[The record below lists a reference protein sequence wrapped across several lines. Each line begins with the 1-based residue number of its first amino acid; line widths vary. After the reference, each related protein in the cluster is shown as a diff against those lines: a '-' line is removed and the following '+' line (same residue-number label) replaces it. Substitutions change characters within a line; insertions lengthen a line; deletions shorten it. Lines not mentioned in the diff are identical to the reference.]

1 MSAISKFSYLRELL
15 DDQPKKNITVLPFS
29 EKGYNRAIEILKKKY
44 GNTSEIIQAHGRQIL
59 KLPTITTV
67 KDAVQSDLRM
77 CTKEPSFYYTNSLFR
92 FLFHF
97 MVLQSLIVVS

>member
-1 MSAISKFSYLRELL
+1 MSQLSAAGTAFVVLSFVIIVSYSCTVSYIYIIYATYLISQNLICRL
-15 DDQPKKNITVLPFS
+15 
-29 EKGYNRAIEILKKKY
+29 
-44 GNTSEIIQAHGRQIL
+44 
-59 KLPTITTV
+59 

>member
-1 MSAISKFSYLRELL
+1 MNKNMHLIISW
-15 DDQPKKNITVLPFS
+15 NCW
-29 EKGYNRAIEILKKKY
+29 
-44 GNTSEIIQAHGRQIL
+44 
-59 KLPTITTV
+59 V

-97 MVLQSLIVVS
+97 MVLQSLIVVSW

>member
-1 MSAISKFSYLRELL
+1 MVSDTRDAFPWVTETLL
-15 DDQPKKNITVLPFS
+15 QLHYI
-29 EKGYNRAIEILKKKY
+29 
-44 GNTSEIIQAHGRQIL
+44 HGKVGQWFGSINL
-59 KLPTITTV
+59 QDPLLVCICNMPPTFLF

-97 MVLQSLIVVS
+97 MFLQSLIVVS

>member
-1 MSAISKFSYLRELL
+1 MGDGYDIFASVRNGVSIHDTPCVSLDESCTRTRIYIELTVL
-15 DDQPKKNITVLPFS
+15 VVAAKAPYYPWIGTDKNIFLC
-29 EKGYNRAIEILKKKY
+29 
-44 GNTSEIIQAHGRQIL
+44 
-59 KLPTITTV
+59 V

-97 MVLQSLIVVS
+97 MF